1 MYFITSV
8 LYIVVLLS
16 FKVMSPFSVVYVY
29 FVQKMN
35 KVVQTLTQQSTY
47 VCKVSRDR
55 VGYETNHHDDIG

>member
-1 MYFITSV
+1 M
-8 LYIVVLLS
+8 L
-16 FKVMSPFSVVYVY
+16 PFSVVYVY